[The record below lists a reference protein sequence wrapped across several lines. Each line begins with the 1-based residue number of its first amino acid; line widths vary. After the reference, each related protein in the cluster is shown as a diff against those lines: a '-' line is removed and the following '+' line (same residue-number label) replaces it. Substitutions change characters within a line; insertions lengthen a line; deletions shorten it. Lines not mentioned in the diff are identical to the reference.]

1 MASSSHWPAAR
12 LAGSGGGVESGAKNT
27 RVSWLRPAAVVAVAI
42 SLCCYTFVVVATPV
56 SSPTEAVS
64 MRDTSAIGRS
74 GVSKN
79 AERVIQSAVRKAVS
93 VCSSPPSRIVYILH
107 LSFLIFFCHPVC
119 ISSRSRSDC
128 WRPTGHVRKPRQL
141 D

>member
-1 MASSSHWPAAR
+1 MASSSHWPAAH
-12 LAGSGGGVESGAKNT
+12 LAGSGGGVEAGAKNT
-27 RVSWLRPAAVVAVAI
+27 RESWLRPAAVVAFAI
-42 SLCCYTFVVVATPV
+42 SLCYFVVVATPV

-93 VCSSPPSRIVYILH
+93 VCSSPPSWIVYILH
-107 LSFLIFFCHPVC
+107 LSFLIFSAILFVF
-119 ISSRSRSDC
+119 
-128 WRPTGHVRKPRQL
+128 PRGPAVTADVQL
-141 D
+141 DMSVSPAS